1 VLKLLKLVVSIE
13 EKREI
18 KKENIFLSAF
28 VINIIDQDMA
38 ARHRA
43 RFRSVQI
50 IRVAEVKDADI
61 RRQYIKQ
68 LLTPKLAFPLPH
80 RLANVDK
87 KHRALFVAKRPTTFY

>member
-1 VLKLLKLVVSIE
+1 M
-13 EKREI
+13 
-18 KKENIFLSAF
+18 
-28 VINIIDQDMA
+28 IDQDMA

-50 IRVAEVKDADI
+50 IRVAEVKDADV

-80 RLANVDK
+80 RIVKADK
-87 KHRALFVAKRPTTFY
+87 KHRALFIAKRPTTFY